1 MGLACAEV
9 RGGTR
14 PVHDLVVLPGLRG
27 ILYSQPCSGTHGG
40 DIHYFSVCGSGWLSR
55 LCVADVAGHG
65 DEVADVS
72 AATCDQ
78 LRRSVNTV
86 DDRKVLRALDRRL
99 ARDRERAMTTAV
111 LASYFP
117 PTRSLSVSY
126 AGHPEAW
133 IYRRA
138 ERRWAPIDAEPA
150 PAGTAGIVGVPLA
163 TGLSP
168 SFTRRRLGVE
178 EGDRLLLLS
187 DGVLEAP
194 SPAGEEFGRDGLA
207 CVLSACSGD
216 CEVVVDSV
224 LQALSGHCHGGLSHD
239 DVTLFVGEF
248 VAPPKGPAI
257 WQAIKNRLTPGRS
270 IVGSSGRRPG
280 SSDGLIPG

>member
-1 MGLACAEV
+1 
-9 RGGTR
+9 
-14 PVHDLVVLPGLRG
+14 VHDVVTLPGLRG
-27 ILYSQPCSGTHGG
+27 ILYSQPCSGAQGG

-65 DEVADVS
+65 DQVSEVS
-72 AATCDQ
+72 AATCEE

-99 ARDRERAMTTAV
+99 ARDRSGAITTAV

-117 PTRSLSVSY
+117 PTGSLSVSY

-133 IYRRA
+133 LYRRA
-138 ERRWAPIDAEPA
+138 ERRWAPIDPEPEPA
-150 PAGTAGIVGVPLA
+150 GAGIVGVPLG

-168 SFTRRRLGVE
+168 SFTRRRLEVE

-194 SPAGEEFGRDGLA
+194 SDTGDEFGRDGLA
-207 CVLSACSGD
+207 QVLRSCSGD
-216 CEVVVDSV
+216 CDAVADAV
-224 LQALSGHCHGGLSHD
+224 LLALSNHCPGGLRHD

-248 VAPPKGPAI
+248 VTPPKGPAL
-257 WQAIKNRLTPGRS
+257 WRALKNRLTPGRA
-270 IVGSSGRRPG
+270 IVGSSGRRRVAAEG
-280 SSDGLIPG
+280 DRG